1 MKSIWQSPRRESG
14 AQIGHNQFYYKDM
27 LSLLHTVKKTKQ
39 NSSSGAEILLLQIL
53 SPIPDEFLL

>member
-1 MKSIWQSPRRESG
+1 
-14 AQIGHNQFYYKDM
+14 M